1 MGIALTSYI
10 IDIIAPEC
18 KKWRGPFEK
27 IGVWKRS
34 KSDALRLGGNAKHR
48 CTSGVQKNHFI
59 RAATAG
65 NTVKMHKLSSVLCVA
80 MWCSSAVRYVAKMA
94 F

>member
-1 MGIALTSYI
+1 MGIASTSYI

-18 KKWRGPFEK
+18 KKWRDPFEK

-48 CTSGVQKNHFI
+48 CTSGVQKKSFHKSGY
-59 RAATAG
+59 G

-80 MWCSSAVRYVAKMA
+80 MWCSSTVRYVAKMA